1 MYFLYEGDERNQ
13 MGVLVIFCSPKI
25 AFSFISAKGTRL
37 GMEKKPTHTFF
48 GRFPTSPW
56 YRLNSAL
63 EPKRKNN
70 KEHLVDNKIF

>member
-37 GMEKKPTHTFF
+37 GMEKKTHTHIFRAF
-48 GRFPTSPW
+48 S
-56 YRLNSAL
+56 
-63 EPKRKNN
+63 N
-70 KEHLVDNKIF
+70 KPLVQAEFCPGTKTKKQ